1 VLLQAP
7 ACTHTRVDAW
17 DNSSSALHVGDVNT
31 AVLPA
36 AAAPG
41 NTLQYDYSSLLLN
54 SSSMVRK
61 PIPRPDAKDDPAYK
75 VRTKFAHLQLQL
87 AAVHAYSCITH
98 LPATV

>member
-1 VLLQAP
+1 MF
-7 ACTHTRVDAW
+7 
-17 DNSSSALHVGDVNT
+17 NT
-31 AVLPA
+31 AVLAA

-61 PIPRPDAKDDPAYK
+61 PIPRPDAQDDPAYK
-75 VRTKFAHLQLQL
+75 VRTNAVDLQLQL

-98 LPATV
+98 LPPYECNAVKECSSCSGQPASIQLEPV